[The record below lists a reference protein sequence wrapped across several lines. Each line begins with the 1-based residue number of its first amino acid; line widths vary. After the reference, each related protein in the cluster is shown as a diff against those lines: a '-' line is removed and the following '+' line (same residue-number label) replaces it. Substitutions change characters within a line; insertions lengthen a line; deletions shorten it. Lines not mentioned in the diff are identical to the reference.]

1 MSKSGPGKHFRKGI
15 TLAGLFA
22 MFPDDETAEK
32 WFIETRWPDGVRCAI
47 CDSENVA
54 ESTHPQMPFH
64 CRDCR
69 RQFSVKTNT
78 VMHRSK
84 LGYQKWVVAI
94 YQMTTNLKGISS
106 MKLSRDLGV
115 TQETSWHLAHR
126 IREAWD
132 QVIEQF
138 GGGVEV
144 DETYVGGLEKNKHEW
159 KKQRAGRGAVGK
171 TPVVGARER
180 GSGQVVTE
188 VVRSTDKLTLQS
200 FVHRQTSPDATVYT
214 DEASAYVGIRR
225 KHETV
230 NHSAKEYVYGMAH
243 TNGLESH
250 WALLK
255 RGFIGI
261 YHHMSSKY
269 LHRYS
274 NEFHGRHNWRPL
286 DTIGQMA
293 ALARGCVG
301 KRLMYEDLI
310 GPPHT
315 RINGQMQLV

>member
-1 MSKSGPGKHFRKGI
+1 MPQSAPGKHFRKGI
-15 TLAGLFA
+15 TLTELFA
-22 MFPDDETAEK
+22 MFPDDEAAER

-47 CDSENVA
+47 CDGDNVA
-54 ESTHPQMPFH
+54 VSAHPQMPFD

-69 RQFSVKTNT
+69 RQFSAKTNT

-84 LGYQKWVVAI
+84 LGYQKWIIAI
-94 YQMTTNLKGISS
+94 YQLTTNLKGVSS

-115 TQETSWHLAHR
+115 TQKTAWHLAHR

-132 QVIEQF
+132 QMVEQF

-180 GSGQVVTE
+180 ATGQIVTE
-188 VVRSTDKLTLQS
+188 VVGSTDKATLHG
-200 FVHRQTSPDATVYT
+200 FVHRLTAPDATVYT
-214 DEASAYVGIRR
+214 DDASAYVGIRR
-225 KHETV
+225 RHETV
-230 NHSAKEYVYGMAH
+230 NHSTKEYVYGMAH

-250 WALLK
+250 WATLK
-255 RGFIGI
+255 RGFVGI
-261 YHHMSSKY
+261 YHHMSSKH

-274 NEFHGRHNWRPL
+274 NEFDGRHNWRPL
-286 DTIGQMA
+286 DTMGQMV
-293 ALARGCVG
+293 ALARGSVG

-310 GPPHT
+310 GPPNT